1 MPTCKRFVP
10 ILVAVFLY
18 ALIVPIAIL
27 IRMGGA
33 GWHWIWND
41 PAFGFFMVAVFPFSV
56 AVFSC
61 VLDAELLCN
70 SVNHFSRLNVAPV
83 LYLIMLV
90 VLIRGVYL
98 DFYDVHRLRQPYLLA
113 DHAKMTELATLH
125 DHVFDTKDFESGRKL
140 YAEGLRTLALSR
152 SMSRLYMVSN
162 FFNVV
167 FGVSVFCYL
176 FLLTLKPERI
186 GERTCNHLVFVIST
200 LAVWFPCRAYADWY
214 MNLSDVSWI
223 GTYQAAW
230 ILLILLVAGC
240 IMLAAKMVEGTLY
253 HRYVLVAGAISAV
266 ITALAAFKG
275 KLLSSAA
282 LDIAAFD
289 PTFKVGFVLIAAAL
303 LFYLSNSVHQRT

>member
-10 ILVAVFLY
+10 ILVGVFLY
-18 ALIVPIAIL
+18 ALIVPTAIL
-27 IRMGGA
+27 ARMGSA

-61 VLDAELLCN
+61 VVDTELLRN
-70 SVNHFSRLNVAPV
+70 SFSHVSRLNVAPA

-98 DFYDVHRLRQPYLLA
+98 DFYDEHRLRQPYLLA
-113 DHAKMTELATLH
+113 DDSKMMELARLH

-140 YAEGLRTLALSR
+140 YESGTHNLVLSR
-152 SMSRLYMVSN
+152 PMARLYMISN

-214 MNLSDVSWI
+214 LNLSDTSWI

-240 IMLAAKMVEGTLY
+240 SMLAAKMVEGTLY
-253 HRYVLVAGAISAV
+253 QRYVVVAGAISAV
-266 ITALAAFKG
+266 ITALAVFKG
-275 KLLSSAA
+275 KLLSRAA
-282 LDIAAFD
+282 LNIATFD
-289 PTFKVGFVLIAAAL
+289 PTFKVGFVLIAAAF
-303 LFYLSNSVHQRT
+303 LFYLSNSVHQRA

>member
-10 ILVAVFLY
+10 ILVAVFFY
-18 ALIVPIAIL
+18 ALIVPIAIHA
-27 IRMGGA
+27 RMGSV

-61 VLDAELLCN
+61 VVDTELLRN
-70 SVNHFSRLNVAPV
+70 SVNHLSHLNVGPV

-113 DHAKMTELATLH
+113 DRSKMMEMAMLH
-125 DHVFDTKDFESGRKL
+125 DKVFDTKDFESGRKL
-140 YAEGLRTLALSR
+140 YADGLRNAALSR

-214 MNLSDVSWI
+214 INLSDISWI

-253 HRYVLVAGAISAV
+253 HRYVLVAGAVSAV

-275 KLLSSAA
+275 KLLSSVA

-303 LFYLSNSVHQRT
+303 LVYLSNSVHQRA

>member
-1 MPTCKRFVP
+1 MPSCKRFVP

-27 IRMGGA
+27 ARMGSG
-33 GWHWIWND
+33 GWRWIWND
-41 PAFGFFMVAVFPFSV
+41 PAFGFFMIAVFPFAV

-61 VLDAELLCN
+61 IVDSALLRD
-70 SVNHFSRLNVAPV
+70 SVNHLSRLNVAPV

-98 DFYDVHRLRQPYLLA
+98 DFYDEHRLRQPYLLA
-113 DHAKMTELATLH
+113 DGSKMMEMATLH
-125 DHVFDTKDFESGRKL
+125 NHVFDNKGFESGRKL
-140 YAEGLRTLALSR
+140 YEDGIRNVALSKP
-152 SMSRLYMVSN
+152 MTRLYMISN

-186 GERTCNHLVFVIST
+186 DERTCNHFVFVIST

-214 MNLSDVSWI
+214 INLSDVSWI

-230 ILLILLVAGC
+230 ILLILLVVGC
-240 IMLAAKMVEGTLY
+240 AMLAAKMVEGTLY
-253 HRYVLVAGAISAV
+253 HRYVIVAGAISAI
-266 ITALAAFKG
+266 ITGLAVFKG

-282 LDIAAFD
+282 LNIAAFD

-303 LFYLSNSVHQRT
+303 LFYLSNSVHQRA

>member
-1 MPTCKRFVP
+1 MPSCQRFVP
-10 ILVAVFLY
+10 ILVGGFLY

-27 IRMGGA
+27 ARMGSG

-61 VLDAELLCN
+61 IVDTELLYN
-70 SVNHFSRLNVAPV
+70 SVNHVSRLNVAPV

-98 DFYDVHRLRQPYLLA
+98 DFYDEHRLRQPYMLA
-113 DHAKMTELATLH
+113 DSSKMMEMAALH
-125 DHVFDTKDFESGRKL
+125 DHAFDTKDFESGHKSYENGVRN
-140 YAEGLRTLALSR
+140 GALSKP
-152 SMSRLYMVSN
+152 MTRLYMISN

-176 FLLTLKPERI
+176 FLLTLKPEKI

-214 MNLSDVSWI
+214 INLSDVSWI

-253 HRYVLVAGAISAV
+253 HRYVIVAGAISAV
-266 ITALAAFKG
+266 ITGLAVFKG
-275 KLLSSAA
+275 KLLSMAA
-282 LDIAAFD
+282 LNIAAFD
-289 PTFKVGFVLIAAAL
+289 PTFKVGFVLIVAAL
-303 LFYLSNSVHQRT
+303 LFYLSNSVHQRA